1 MVSLRCKMMVEE
13 ELKKLG
19 LFYISI
25 DLGRVETMEDL
36 TQSQHDLLKI
46 NLLKSGLELL
56 DDKRSI
62 LIQKIKNVI
71 IEILINYLKLIFR
84 ITSVRN

>member
-1 MVSLRCKMMVEE
+1 MMVEE